1 MDKLQEA
8 FNRIQEI
15 KNEQKKIKSA
25 YRDALSTSPTY
36 QKVSEDLKELREKKK
51 KIEQDVRVDFSSEF
65 TKLDDMKIDLE
76 SESVLLNDIAITY
89 LMKGET
95 VKVTDQYENAYEP
108 TFSVKFKKAG

>member
-15 KNEQKKIKSA
+15 KKEQKRIKSA
-25 YRDALSTSPTY
+25 YRDALSTSPSYKQITD
-36 QKVSEDLKELREKKK
+36 ELKELKEKKR
-51 KIEQDVRVDFSSEF
+51 KIEEGIKIDFSSEF

-76 SESVLLNDIAITY
+76 SEYELLSDIALNQ

-95 VKVTDQYENAYEP
+95 VKVTDQYENNYEP
-108 TFSVKFKKAG
+108 VFRVNFKKAS